1 MAGMTRDL
9 SRLTAD
15 RFDVLVVGG
24 GIHGL
29 FTAYDAAARGLR
41 VALIDRGDI
50 GSGVS
55 LNHQRTI
62 HGGLRA
68 LQSMN
73 IRKVRE
79 QILERRAWARIAP
92 HLLRPLPFMMGTYG
106 TGKRS
111 RLAMRAAF
119 KLYDVI
125 GRKRN
130 AGVLPELHLPRTRL
144 ESATATRRFF
154 PGIEAKGLS
163 GGAVWYDY
171 QTVHPDR
178 LTWTVALAAE
188 RAGAVLANYVEA
200 LTPLREGPD
209 VAGVASRDVM
219 TGNEFE
225 VRAKTVVLAAGSG
238 LESLHSRFGITG
250 APPLVRAMNLLLD
263 RPGRDIALAAPSGHL
278 SRGRMLTAVPW
289 GGGTLVGT
297 YQPDGVVR
305 EDEGEALEPLIEAFL
320 AEVRTAFP
328 GLDARRD
335 AVRFVHHGLVPGK
348 AGPKGSDL
356 LAEPRV
362 LPHSELP
369 GVLSLVGVKYT
380 TARLTAERAVDAV
393 SRAVHGT
400 SRSCRTATHLLPHAD
415 VADSDGLLQEAS
427 RGLGVRLDRD
437 IQAHLAGW
445 YGTEGPAVLR
455 CAHTEGMLARLTP
468 ERPVMAGEV
477 IYAVRMA
484 AAMRLEDVVFRRT
497 PLGSSGDPG
506 GTAIDNAAAVMAR
519 ECHWSSDRQAEEVTR
534 VRKRFPTSP

>member
-1 MAGMTRDL
+1 MTRDL

-41 VALIDRGDI
+41 VALIDRADF

-55 LNHQRTI
+55 FNHQRTI

-68 LQSMN
+68 LQSMD
-73 IRKVRE
+73 IGKVRE
-79 QILERRAWARIAP
+79 QIRERRSWARIAP

-106 TGKRS
+106 SGKRS
-111 RLAMRAAF
+111 RLVMRAGF
-119 KLYDVI
+119 KFYDFI

-200 LTPLREGPD
+200 MTPLREGQRFD
-209 VAGVASRDVM
+209 GVSARDAL
-219 TGNEFE
+219 TGESFDI
-225 VRAKTVVLAAGSG
+225 RAKAVVLAAGSG
-238 LESLHSRFGITG
+238 LASLHTRFGVKG

-263 RPGRDIALAAPSGHL
+263 RPGRDIALAAPSGQL
-278 SRGRMLTAVPW
+278 SKGRMLTAVPW

-297 YQPDGVVR
+297 YQPEGIVR
-305 EDEGEALEPLIEAFL
+305 EEDPVSLEPIIDAFL
-320 AEVRTAFP
+320 ADVRTAFP

-335 AVRFVHHGLVPGK
+335 AVRFVHHGLVPAK
-348 AGPKGSDL
+348 AESKGSDL
-356 LAEPRV
+356 LADPKV
-362 LPHSELP
+362 LSHAELP
-369 GVLSLVGVKYT
+369 GVWSLVGVKYT
-380 TARLTAERAVDAV
+380 TARLAAERAVDAV
-393 SRAVHGT
+393 ARAVGAVT
-400 SRSCRTATHLLPHAD
+400 RSCRTATHLLPHAD
-415 VADSDGLLQEAS
+415 VADSDGLLQETS
-427 RGLGVRLDRD
+427 RELGVRLDRD
-437 IQAHLAGW
+437 IQAHFAGW

-455 CAHTEGMLARLTP
+455 CAHTEGALARLTAD
-468 ERPVMAGEV
+468 RPVIEGEV
-477 IYAVRMA
+477 IYAARMA
-484 AAMRLEDVVFRRT
+484 AAVRLDDVVFRRT
-497 PLGSSGDPG
+497 PLGSAGDPG
-506 GTAIDNAAAVMAR
+506 GTAIDHAAAIMAR
-519 ECHWSSDRQAEEVTR
+519 ECGWSSGRQEEEVAR
-534 VRKRFPTSP
+534 VRRRLAV

>member
-1 MAGMTRDL
+1 MTHDL

-41 VALIDRGDI
+41 VALIDRGDF
-50 GSGVS
+50 GSGIS
-55 LNHQRTI
+55 FNHQRTI

-73 IRKVRE
+73 LRKVGG
-79 QILERRAWARIAP
+79 QIRERRAWARIAP

-119 KLYDVI
+119 KLYDFI

-154 PGIEAKGLS
+154 PGIEGKGLS

-200 LTPLREGPD
+200 LAPLREGQHI
-209 VAGVASRDVM
+209 AGVSARDVM
-219 TGNEFE
+219 TGSEFE
-225 VRAKTVVLAAGSG
+225 LRAKAVVLAAGSG
-238 LESLHSRFGITG
+238 LATLHSRFGITG

-263 RPGRDIALAAPSGHL
+263 RPGRDIAMVAPSGPL

-297 YQPDGVVR
+297 YQPDGIVP
-305 EDEGEALEPLIEAFL
+305 EDDSAALEPIVEAFL
-320 AEVRTAFP
+320 VEVRSAFP
-328 GLDARRD
+328 GLDARRE
-335 AVRFVHHGLVPGK
+335 AVRFVHHGLVPGRPG
-348 AGPKGSDL
+348 AKGSDL
-356 LAEPRV
+356 LAEPNV
-362 LPHSELP
+362 LSHAELP
-369 GVLSLVGVKYT
+369 GVTSLIGVKYT
-380 TARLTAERAVDAV
+380 TARLAAERVVDAV
-393 SRAVHGT
+393 SRAVGA
-400 SRSCRTATHLLPHAD
+400 SARSCRTATHLLPHAD
-415 VADSDGLLQEAS
+415 VADSDGLLQETS
-427 RGLGVRLDRD
+427 RGLGIRLDRD

-455 CAHTEGMLARLTP
+455 CAHTEGALARLTAD
-468 ERPVMAGEV
+468 RPVIAGEM
-477 IYAVRMA
+477 IYAVRSA
-484 AAMRLEDVVFRRT
+484 AAVRLEDVVFRRT
-497 PLGSSGDPG
+497 PLGSAGDPG
-506 GTAIDNAAAVMAR
+506 GTAIDTAAAVMAR
-519 ECHWSSDRQAEEVTR
+519 ECNWSDERQAEEVAR
-534 VRKRFPTSP
+534 VRQRFA